1 MAKEL
6 YAKPSDVARCVSNFH
21 LITTPCGLDAKE
33 AMLADNP
40 DGKRSNQ
47 PNKSAYD
54 YDGSASSKAA
64 SE

>member
-6 YAKPSDVARCVSNFH
+6 YVKASDVARCVSNFH

-33 AMLADNP
+33 TMLADNP
-40 DGKRSNQ
+40 DGLRANITGKGIVQ
-47 PNKSAYD
+47 
-54 YDGSASSKAA
+54 YDGSAAAKAA